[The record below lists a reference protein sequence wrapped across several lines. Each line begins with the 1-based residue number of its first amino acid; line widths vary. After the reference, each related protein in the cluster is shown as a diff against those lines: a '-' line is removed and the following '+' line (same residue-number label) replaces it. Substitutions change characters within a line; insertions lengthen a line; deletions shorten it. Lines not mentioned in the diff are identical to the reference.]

1 MIRHLI
7 QRLPGGKSLA
17 VVLVAA
23 AVAVGGLTMSSVSAP
38 PASAQCFNV
47 FCGYNGY
54 NGYNG
59 LGYNSFGYNSLGY
72 NSLGYNAY
80 GYGYSYPYNSGYSYP
95 YSNGYTY
102 PSNYGYYG
110 YPYSYTSPYSNSIYN
125 NYSSY
130 YATPGVS
137 AYVATPTYTTGQPSI
152 YAGAAPAYATSGSYC
167 MVGSEQVWVPSGA
180 SPASYGCSGS
190 STGS

>member
-1 MIRHLI
+1 MIRHLV

-38 PASAQCFNV
+38 QASAQCLSI

-54 NGYNG
+54 NGFPYY
-59 LGYNSFGYNSLGY
+59 GYNGY

-80 GYGYSYPYNSGYSYP
+80 GYGYSYPYNY
-95 YSNGYTY
+95 GYTY
-102 PSNYGYYG
+102 PYNYGYYG
-110 YPYSYTSPYSNSIYN
+110 YPYSYTYPYNSYSSYYPYSNSIYN
-125 NYSSY
+125 NYSYPYSSY
-130 YATPGVS
+130 YTPGVS
-137 AYVATPTYTTGQPSI
+137 AYSAVPTTSAYTATQPAI
-152 YAGAAPAYATSGSYC
+152 YAGAAPAYMTSGSYC

-180 SPASYGCSGS
+180 SPESYGCTGS